1 MTAFERLSALEAT
14 WLALDDERQTQHIVL
29 MAVFEQ
35 RSADERALRA
45 HAGASLADWSRAR
58 RRLAAVPGVN
68 HPVLSD
74 APDFEFDWHLRFV
87 DLRERGADALQ
98 KLVTR
103 VYAEPL
109 DRHRPLWEQWYV
121 TGHEPDR
128 LVVLT
133 KAHPCL
139 FDERG
144 RLPALMALLR
154 AAPDTRAPSAERVP
168 QATPPAPRELV
179 RHEWQ
184 HYRTNVASL
193 GRALGVS
200 GGPSAPVKFGRAARA
215 LGSGVGAL
223 FAGAV
228 AGRSRQTPRA
238 QSAEPET
245 DWLALSPRERSGGAA
260 LGGHHQLVLD
270 AVIRALQSEQ
280 SRGGGSSP
288 ALALSARLGTT
299 ADRGLRPELRL
310 FSVRPEGTT
319 PAGSGAGLLAFAA
332 AESIANVTFVNL
344 ATWSAQLLRRRRAVD
359 VVVCEV
365 PAPEDPAYLLDARLL
380 ELYPLLPRCMNN
392 PLSVAHTRYADRL
405 FLGLCGTPDVWPAYQ
420 DIRSALLRA
429 ASTTEE

>member
-1 MTAFERLSALEAT
+1 VPAFERLSALEAT

-45 HAGASLADWSRAR
+45 HAVASLANWSRAR

-87 DLRERGADALQ
+87 NLAERGGDALQ

-103 VYAEPL
+103 LYAEPL
-109 DRHRPLWEQWYV
+109 DRQRPLWEQWYV

-144 RLPALMALLR
+144 RLPALTALLR
-154 AAPDTRAPSAERVP
+154 AAPETSAPAVERVP
-168 QATPPAPRELV
+168 EAPPPAPQELV

-184 HYRTNVASL
+184 HYRTNLASL

-200 GGPSAPVKFGRAARA
+200 GAASAPVKLGRAARA

-228 AGRSRQTPRA
+228 AGRSRQTPREP
-238 QSAEPET
+238 SAEPET
-245 DWLALSPRERSGGAA
+245 DWLALSPAEGA
-260 LGGHHQLVLD
+260 HHQLVLD
-270 AVIRALQSEQ
+270 AVTRALQSAQ
-280 SRGGGSSP
+280 SRGQGRSP

-299 ADRGLRPELRL
+299 DRGLRPELRL
-310 FSVRPEGTT
+310 FSIRPEGTT

-344 ATWSAQLLRRRRAVD
+344 ATWSAQLVRRRRAVD

-365 PAPEDPAYLLDARLL
+365 PAPEEPAYLLDAPLL
-380 ELYPLLPRCMNN
+380 ELYPFLPRCMNN
-392 PLSVAHTRYADRL
+392 PLSVAHTRYADGL
-405 FLGLCGTPDVWPAYQ
+405 FLGLCGTPGVWPAAEAV
-420 DIRSALLRA
+420 RSAL
-429 ASTTEE
+429 STTEE